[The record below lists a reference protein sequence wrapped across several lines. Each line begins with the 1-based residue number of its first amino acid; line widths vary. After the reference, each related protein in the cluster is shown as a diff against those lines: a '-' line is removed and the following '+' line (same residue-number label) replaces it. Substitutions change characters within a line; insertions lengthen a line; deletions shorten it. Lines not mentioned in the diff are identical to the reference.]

1 MVPESQHIQTTY
13 FFDDGSFTG
22 LTEVYIVSASAK
34 SFHFDSQL
42 ASQVNFF
49 GSVNST
55 LSVTGDVVFEQR
67 VKSFH
72 IDQLI
77 LKSSSG
83 ATLKTANNQFSTSI
97 SIQGSGQYS
106 LDGYLVSQREGSTL
120 NLAKGGLV
128 TNGHQVFFDRILSTG
143 NQKCG
148 VDFGTSDVYVTKE
161 LEFSSSKAKIDASE
175 ATLYYADNMALNML
189 KKGKVHFKD
198 DIAKGIS
205 VCVGGFTVDVQITSN
220 FNGFAIQC
228 NEPCPFSTCSMPCC
242 RRNTKSLLKRQFL
255 L

>member
-1 MVPESQHIQTTY
+1 MTVAISRTSNSSKLKTKRLTTLLLCLLSTFSLSATDLY
-13 FFDDGSFTG
+13 RVGNSGNWNDANHWALTSGGIGGAGIPTHSDNVFFDDGSFTG

-128 TNGHQVFFDRILSTG
+128 TNGHQVFFRSNIVYRKSKMWRRLWNFRCLCDEGARI
-143 NQKCG
+143 Q
-148 VDFGTSDVYVTKE
+148 
-161 LEFSSSKAKIDASE
+161 
-175 ATLYYADNMALNML
+175 
-189 KKGKVHFKD
+189 
-198 DIAKGIS
+198 
-205 VCVGGFTVDVQITSN
+205 
-220 FNGFAIQC
+220 
-228 NEPCPFSTCSMPCC
+228 
-242 RRNTKSLLKRQFL
+242 
-255 L
+255 